1 MYQGYTFVYRH
12 ISYIIHCIYTQA
24 YNYKHLL
31 LLYYSISTLYIGK
44 AYVGICI
51 CCIQI
56 VSQLIQ
62 SFGRRTP
69 RRTLTSTTTPNI
81 ESLDQY
87 ILIILHIVCITCNST
102 GNSSTGSDLSTSG
115 GGLGSVRSGVTLGE
129 ATPAPFAIM
138 TSTCAL
144 LLQCLTSLQEYYTE
158 TTQTSKTQIQY
169 IFNMHILP
177 HIYTLPIE
185 IHALLICCAD
195 QIFPS
200 NIASNITLEL
210 YNLSTLIIQTSQATT
225 TTNNNNNNNNNS
237 IELLLLS
244 HNSNTNTSNINSISR
259 YSACLDSLARHYSI
273 LTPTERQRFIHIV
286 LPLQEC
292 LGPLIAC
299 IINTIYQLTSTQYN
313 TNSSGSSGIMFIS
326 ATYISKY
333 NSLLQICIL
342 LLSLLCGLQQSLGK
356 TNTTIAI
363 LAMFCNITICMCIY
377 VLLIIYICVYCYNIY
392 IYLVILCLLYT
403 YFSMLI
409 GKKHF
414 GQCSIQAL
422 DVCISYLLSP
432 SSSSTTSSPTHVGGN
447 IGVGNSGSGVGGG
460 GGHMIVIKSNIGIRY
475 IKQLLNLTNVIALS
489 SSASASTAIY
499 QVSLTEKLLSYI
511 CTYLTDPA
519 VCAELL
525 GDTIKTGM

>member
-1 MYQGYTFVYRH
+1 
-12 ISYIIHCIYTQA
+12 
-24 YNYKHLL
+24 
-31 LLYYSISTLYIGK
+31 
-44 AYVGICI
+44 
-51 CCIQI
+51 
-56 VSQLIQ
+56 
-62 SFGRRTP
+62 
-69 RRTLTSTTTPNI
+69 
-81 ESLDQY
+81 
-87 ILIILHIVCITCNST
+87 
-102 GNSSTGSDLSTSG
+102 
-115 GGLGSVRSGVTLGE
+115 
-129 ATPAPFAIM
+129 
-138 TSTCAL
+138 
-144 LLQCLTSLQEYYTE
+144 
-158 TTQTSKTQIQY
+158 
-169 IFNMHILP
+169 MHILP
-177 HIYTLPIE
+177 QLYTLPIE

-210 YNLSTLIIQTSQATT
+210 YNLSTLIIQTSQTNT
-225 TTNNNNNNNNNS
+225 TTNNTNNNS

-292 LGPLIAC
+292 LGPLITC

-313 TNSSGSSGIMFIS
+313 TNSSGSSGNSGIMFIS

-356 TNTTIAI
+356 R
-363 LAMFCNITICMCIY
+363 
-377 VLLIIYICVYCYNIY
+377 
-392 IYLVILCLLYT
+392 
-403 YFSMLI
+403 
-409 GKKHF
+409 HF
-414 GQCSIQAL
+414 GQCSIQAI

-432 SSSSTTSSPTHVGGN
+432 SSTSTTSSPTHVGGDT
-447 IGVGNSGSGVGGG
+447 GVG

-489 SSASASTAIY
+489 SSASTSTAIY
-499 QVSLTEKLLSYI
+499 QVSLTEKLLSHI

-525 GDTIKTGM
+525 GDTIKTGMYV